1 MREIKFRAWD
11 GNGARMLDN
20 VNTINGKAAI
30 NKPCNDDRVMED
42 KHGVNY
48 YANWDFDVPVDYP
61 IMQFTGLKDV
71 NGVDIYE
78 GDIVKIRNASHKI
91 IWESYFGQFNIENL
105 KSGVTSEIY
114 RDVLR
119 EESDVIG
126 NIHQNPELLESKS

>member
-78 GDIVKIRNASHKI
+78 CMEIDGVYEVKFIKGSYVLIDISSGDTILLYNYVNSRGGNVKI
-91 IWESYFGQFNIENL
+91 
-105 KSGVTSEIY
+105 T
-114 RDVLR
+114 R
-119 EESDVIG
+119 EYTKV
-126 NIHQNPELLESKS
+126 